1 MRIMTP
7 DNATDLAR
15 QALLLLLSVAA
26 PVLVTALLTALVI
39 GVIQAATQVQ
49 ESTISFVPKLL
60 AVALAA
66 IVTGPWVLERLVAF
80 GREMFVLP

>member
-1 MRIMTP
+1 MTTP

-15 QALLLLLSVAA
+15 QAVLLLLTVSA
-26 PVLVTALLTALVI
+26 PMLATALLTALVV

-80 GREMFVLP
+80 GREMFGLP

>member
-1 MRIMTP
+1 MTTP

-15 QALLLLLSVAA
+15 QAVLLLLTVSA
-26 PVLVTALLTALVI
+26 PMLATALLTALVV

-80 GREMFVLP
+80 GREMFALP

>member
-1 MRIMTP
+1 MTP

-15 QALLLLLSVAA
+15 HALLLLLSVAA

-60 AVALAA
+60 AAALAA

-80 GREMFVLP
+80 GREMFSLP